1 MLNPIKGIWAF
12 PVYDPFEF
20 SCKFNPGA
28 YIPGETVL
36 FRKGAFFQFYGN
48 TVSVVTFTSRNYD
61 IDDQHFIYY
70 HIQPKIV
77 QNTRGITEYDD
88 YRMATLERALCDY
101 IYLHPKAS
109 IDAPALIDQR
119 RIEKLYSFYPK
130 KRF

>member
-1 MLNPIKGIWAF
+1 MILLSSHANSILVPIFLVRPCFLGR
-12 PVYDPFEF
+12 ELSF
-20 SCKFNPGA
+20 SFME
-28 YIPGETVL
+28 IH
-36 FRKGAFFQFYGN
+36 
-48 TVSVVTFTSRNYD
+48 VSVVTFTSRNYD

-70 HIQPKIV
+70 YIQPKIV